1 MQKNKNENFLNSI
14 FSEHFKKFQF
24 IADHFDV
31 FITDFHDALTID
43 NELYFGPSMEVL
55 QLLILEYLD
64 ELEQSYQIVQH
75 NNLFHEGCSG
85 VHLHYLLVHALDF
98 LSQLAGGAAVDV
110 TAFEG

>member
-14 FSEHFKKFQF
+14 FSEHFKKLQF
-24 IADHFDV
+24 IPDHFDV
-31 FITDFHDALTID
+31 LITDLHDAFTID
-43 NELYFGPSMEVL
+43 NELYFGPAMEVL